1 METFD
6 RDVINVKIGDDH
18 SFGCLTVALG
28 RTGEHVITQLNIT
41 IPEKL
46 KGYWAYL
53 DFKKPSGAKVKTAR
67 LDAPECLI
75 EYEIPQGL
83 LDEDGNLETQLVLQ
97 NEDGEIWKSAIKKFV
112 VLKSIDAEVEI
123 PYKEDFITEAQKTLD
138 TLEETAEDIKTNTEK
153 ALNDLEETAQRIED
167 EANAKIADLN
177 IDTSNLSPAIPNARS
192 GTSVALT
199 DVSPFEHIL
208 KVSTDNVITCGKN
221 HFDKDNADIL
231 HISFYGKG
239 SKVYAQDN
247 YTIYIPCFPNQVYTV
262 SKQNGN
268 FTFLRIGTT
277 TEIPAVGVTV
287 VDFKTGGEDLPSLNI
302 VTTAEARYLVV
313 NITNYNEVLSDEEL
327 STLLGDIQIELGAVA
342 TEYEPYEVIT
352 PKVIKYGGNMLDIKG
367 REVVNFGAIANTTQR
382 VFTGNGI
389 IVGLAFNN
397 YYNPNQTNSFEKHTN
412 GFNFSTANKSYGVG
426 FDFKATPNTTYYI
439 HCDNITNSVYLTE
452 YDKDGNFLRY
462 KSTPT
467 TNNGAKVYTAG
478 DNTAWVVINFQN
490 AETNTIQEYNNISVG
505 LSPFNGFEEY
515 TEPTTHLINADGTVV
530 GVTSLY
536 PVTTLVCDTE
546 GVVLDVGYNADTKK
560 YIDNIK
566 AELQALVLGV

>member
-1 METFD
+1 MIIDADFKE
-6 RDVINVKIGDDH
+6 IDH
-18 SFGCLTVALG
+18 SLNAGFGVVYMG
-28 RTGEHVITQLNIT
+28 GNGNKGEVDYSLIANA
-41 IPEKL
+41 L
-46 KGYWAYL
+46 KGNA
-53 DFKKPSGAKVKTAR
+53 SG
-67 LDAPECLI
+67 
-75 EYEIPQGL
+75 
-83 LDEDGNLETQLVLQ
+83 
-97 NEDGEIWKSAIKKFV
+97 SA
-112 VLKSIDAEVEI
+112 
-123 PYKEDFITEAQKTLD
+123 
-138 TLEETAEDIKTNTEK
+138 
-153 ALNDLEETAQRIED
+153 
-167 EANAKIADLN
+167 
-177 IDTSNLSPAIPNARS
+177 
-192 GTSVALT
+192 VALT

-389 IVGLAFNN
+389 IVGLTFNN
-397 YYNPNQTNSFEKHTN
+397 YYNPNQTNSFEKHAN

-426 FDFKATPNTTYYI
+426 FDFKAMPNTTYYI
-439 HCDNITNSVYLTE
+439 YCDNITNSVYLTE

-467 TNNGAKVYTAG
+467 TVNGAKSYTTSN
-478 DNTAWVVINFQN
+478 DVAWIVISFQN
-490 AETNTIQEYNNISVG
+490 ADISTTQVYNNISVG
-505 LSPFNGFEEY
+505 VSPFNGFEEY
-515 TEPTTHLINADGTVV
+515 KESVIYPIDADGIVE
-530 GVTSLY
+530 GVTSVY
-536 PVTTLVCDTE
+536 PTTTLIPDTE
-546 GVVLDVGYNADTKK
+546 GIVMDVEYNRDINKAF
-560 YIDNIK
+560 
-566 AELQALVLGV
+566 AELVNAIISLGGNV